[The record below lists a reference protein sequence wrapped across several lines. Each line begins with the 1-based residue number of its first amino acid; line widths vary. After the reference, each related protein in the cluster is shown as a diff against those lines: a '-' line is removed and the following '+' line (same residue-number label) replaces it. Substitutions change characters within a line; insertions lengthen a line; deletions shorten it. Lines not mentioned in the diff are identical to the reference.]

1 MYRELISYLAFSYGF
16 ICKGR
21 GKMPKEAVQGI
32 ATGAHMV
39 VANAPAVIGG
49 EDEKED
55 PLDFVLWKPKKEGEP
70 FWTSPFGDGRPGWHI
85 ECSVMAKA
93 QSSC

>member
-1 MYRELISYLAFSYGF
+1 MYKELISYLAFSYGF

-21 GKMPKEAVQGI
+21 GKMAEEAVKGI

-39 VANAPAVIGG
+39 VANAPAVLGG

-55 PLDFVLWKPKKEGEP
+55 DRKDLRWPGR
-70 FWTSPFGDGRPGWHI
+70 WTSR
-85 ECSVMAKA
+85 SKRLR
-93 QSSC
+93 SS

>member
-1 MYRELISYLAFSYGF
+1 MYKELISYLAFSYGF
-16 ICKGR
+16 ICQGR
-21 GKMPKEAVQGI
+21 GKLPEDAVHGI

-55 PLDFVLWKPKKEGEP
+55 DRKDLALARKMDEQ
-70 FWTSPFGDGRPGWHI
+70 I
-85 ECSVMAKA
+85 EEAAVFLLSLEIV
-93 QSSC
+93 

>member
-1 MYRELISYLAFSYGF
+1 MYKELISYLAFSYGF

-21 GKMPKEAVQGI
+21 GKMSEEAVQGI

-55 PLDFVLWKPKKEGEP
+55 DRKDLALARKMDEQ
-70 FWTSPFGDGRPGWHI
+70 I
-85 ECSVMAKA
+85 EEAVVFLLNLEIV
-93 QSSC
+93 